1 MIHYETAASDLP
13 LSTTS
18 VTERVFEGLTPRLD
32 DVVLIDGV
40 DGRKFTAGD
49 VIDHVKRLAG
59 GLRAAGHVPQKPV
72 ALMAPNSPEYCIIFH
87 AIAWAGGTITTLNP
101 TYTAHEIRH
110 QLRDSGAGL
119 LITVPATLAV
129 AKEALKELPEVQIC
143 VIGSAD
149 DDDSGDCQSLAELYG
164 TAQEQQ
170 YPVDLDRHS
179 VALPYSSGTTGL
191 PKGVCLSHRSLSMNI
206 DQTAKGAEFQA
217 GETAAAFLPFFHIY
231 GMTVLMNMHLA
242 CGGVLVTMPRFD
254 LEVFLRICQDH
265 RARRMWIVPPV
276 ALALAKHPLV
286 DDYDLSALEQVFSG
300 AAPMG
305 NALSDAVASRF
316 DCAMLQGYGMTELA
330 PVSHITPLS
339 TPRSGA
345 SGLAVPNTR
354 CRIVSPETGA
364 DLPPGEEG
372 ELWIKGPQ
380 VMIGYLNNEQA
391 TKDTLTADGWLKTGD
406 MAIIDADG
414 YMFVVDRL
422 KELIK
427 YKGFQVAPAELE
439 ATLVAHP
446 KIQDA
451 AVIGQHDEEAG
462 EIPVAF
468 VVCQDPA
475 PSQEDIQAYVGS
487 QLSHY
492 KQLHRVTFVETIPKS
507 PSGKILRRLLRDSH
521 GNETAPRSQAR

>member
-446 KIQDA
+446 QIQDA

>member
-40 DGRKFTAGD
+40 DGRQFTAGD

-354 CRIVSPETGA
+354 CRIVCPETGA

-380 VMIGYLNNEQA
+380 VMIGYLNNEKA

-446 KIQDA
+446 QIQDA

-475 PSQEDIQAYVGS
+475 PSQEEIQAYVGS

>member
-1 MIHYETAASDLP
+1 MTHYETAASDLP
-13 LSTTS
+13 LSTLS
-18 VTERVFEGLTPRLD
+18 VTERVFEGLAPRLE
-32 DVVLIDGV
+32 DVVIIDGI

-59 GLRAAGHVPQKPV
+59 GLRAAGHVPQKPI

-87 AIAWAGGTITTLNP
+87 AVAWAGGTITTLNP

-119 LITVPATLAV
+119 LITDPATLAV
-129 AKEALKELPEVQIC
+129 AKEALEELPEVQLC

-149 DDDSGDCQSLAELYG
+149 DCPSLSALYG
-164 TAQEQQ
+164 PAQEQQ
-170 YPVDLDRHS
+170 CPVDLDRHS
-179 VALPYSSGTTGL
+179 VVLPYSSGTTGL
-191 PKGVCLSHRSLSMNI
+191 PKGVCLSHRNLSMNI
-206 DQTAKGAEFQA
+206 DQTAQGAEFRA

-231 GMTVLMNMHLA
+231 GMTVMMNMHLA

-254 LEVFLRICQDH
+254 LELFLRICQDH

-286 DDYDLSALEQVFSG
+286 DAYDLSALEQVFSG

-305 NALSDAVASRF
+305 SALSDAVASRLN
-316 DCAMLQGYGMTELA
+316 CAMLQGYGMTELA

-345 SGLAVPNTR
+345 SGLALPNTR
-354 CRIVSPETGA
+354 CRIVSPETGE

-380 VMIGYLNNEQA
+380 VMIGYLNNETA
-391 TKDTLTADGWLKTGD
+391 TRDTLTSDGWLKTGD
-406 MAIIDADG
+406 VAIIDADG
-414 YMFVVDRL
+414 YMFIVDRL

-439 ATLVAHP
+439 ACLVAHP
-446 KIQDA
+446 QIQDA
-451 AVIGQHDEEAG
+451 AVIGLPDEEAG
-462 EIPVAF
+462 EVPVAF
-468 VVCQDPA
+468 VVCADPA
-475 PSQEDIQAYVGS
+475 PSPEEIQSYVGT

-492 KQLHRVTFVETIPKS
+492 KQLHRVTFVEAIPKS
-507 PSGKILRRLLRDSH
+507 PSGKILRRLLRDSLYSISSLH
-521 GNETAPRSQAR
+521 